1 MLFSINHNIGGSDE
15 VHGPLF
21 EGPVCVLLGVETWGP
36 MFGAW
41 DVSDSC
47 YIAFIVVLL
56 RTNAQGKYIIFGVA
70 SLSEI
75 LIRWFKEECFFFFF
89 FLKLTSVEIVSPI
102 PFPTLPKWLVDSMK
116 SLFGNSFQLLFFP
129 GFSMYLFI
137 ASFSSILSCCLLTFL
152 AIKFYRDF

>member
-1 MLFSINHNIGGSDE
+1 
-15 VHGPLF
+15 
-21 EGPVCVLLGVETWGP
+21 

-41 DVSDSC
+41 DVSDSY
-47 YIAFIVVLL
+47 YIAFIAVLL
-56 RTNAQGKYIIFGVA
+56 RTNAQGKYIIFWVA

-75 LIRWFKEECFFFFF
+75 LIRWLKEECFVLFC
-89 FLKLTSVEIVSPI
+89 FLKLTSIEIVSPI

-116 SLFGNSFQLLFFP
+116 SLCGNTFQLLFFP

-152 AIKFYRDF
+152 AIKFYRGF